1 MIIDSFIGK
10 QIENSF
16 IQYASDILAET
27 NSPLS
32 GQKITTTCVNYAID
46 FKRKIPYSNYP
57 NEAPNKRTMLRE
69 NLCSFEAKEQFKI
82 IKELCELQDF
92 EDNEKVKKLKIKLYQ
107 DYSQLSDFKLS
118 ESELVLKTKHWLEKH
133 PEALKQ
139 YQSSLSKF
147 EGGIY
152 ERNTLDDMRLSLELL
167 LKDILNNN
175 RSLENQF
182 SELGVFLKSK
192 NISPEIRNLLTSV
205 LKYYED
211 FQNHNVKHNEKI
223 NKNEIE
229 YIIEQTSVIMKF
241 LITVLKG

>member
-32 GQKITTTCVNYAID
+32 GQKITTICVYYAID

-82 IKELCELQDF
+82 LKELCELPDF

-175 RSLENQF
+175 KSLENQF

-211 FQNHNVKHNEKI
+211 RRD
-223 NKNEIE
+223 
-229 YIIEQTSVIMKF
+229 
-241 LITVLKG
+241 LL

>member
-32 GQKITTTCVNYAID
+32 GQKITTICVNYAID

-82 IKELCELQDF
+82 LKELCELPDF

-175 RSLENQF
+175 KSLENQF